1 MLKVLR
7 ENVKYLS
14 WILWAI
20 IGLFVLFVFA
30 DFGGGIRGTRGPV
43 TWAAKVGG
51 ATISQ
56 SEFSHTFTSM
66 EDQARQAYGEQFS
79 NELEK
84 QLQLPLRALNQ
95 AVSNQVM
102 VMEARRIGLKVSD
115 AELRDYIL
123 GASMFHD
130 DQGRFIGEQQYQE
143 IVQRIGYSVASFED
157 TARQDLLR
165 QKLLDALRANLY
177 ISDAEIERAYRDQVE
192 KAKIRYVELPRTR
205 FADLTVAPSEVA
217 GYFQQ
222 HRQDYRLPEERQ
234 AVFLL
239 ADPNRMLDQVPVSDA
254 DMQAYYKEHQDDWKQ
269 DEQVRASHILLMVND
284 KRTDAQ
290 AEQQMAAYRQ
300 RIEKGEDFAALA
312 RQVSED
318 PGSKANGGD
327 LGFFA
332 HGRMVKQFE
341 DAAFSAPEGK
351 LVGPVKSGF
360 GYHLLKVTGH
370 RPAGVQPFAE
380 VREQIRT
387 RLASDKA
394 RQLAESKAK
403 ELANQLS
410 AHPPKDAAAVQALA
424 AGSASTAGTAG
435 AGGTAA
441 APGSA
446 GNAGSAGVV
455 AVDTGRFSQQ
465 EPVMELGLAPAFN
478 AAVFAAKQGQVT
490 AAIESPRGWVVA
502 YVTGVYPAHL
512 AELSEVEAK
521 VKQKMTTDK
530 QQNTAVERLA
540 EARRAIQQ
548 GKTLDQVATELGLQ
562 VKDSAEF
569 GAGGTI
575 AGLGASQ
582 QVVKLA
588 MTLQIGQV
596 GGPVA
601 DGRGAVLLQVTDRK
615 TWDPAKFAAAKQQV
629 RQGLLQQQLNTLL
642 TALVERRQRELGV
655 DYNRQLLQ
663 QMGVTPEALQQQAG

>member
-7 ENVKYLS
+7 DNVKYLS

-30 DFGGGIRGTRGPV
+30 DFGGGLRGGKGPV

-66 EDQARQAYGEQFS
+66 EEQARQAYGEQFS
-79 NELEK
+79 SELEK

-95 AVSNQVM
+95 AVSNQIM
-102 VMEARRIGLKVSD
+102 VMEANRIGLKVSD

-123 GASMFHD
+123 DAAMFHD
-130 DQGRFIGEQQYQE
+130 EQGRFIGEQQYQE
-143 IVQRIGYSVASFED
+143 MVQRIGYSVATFEE

-192 KAKIRYVELPRTR
+192 RAKIRYVELPFTR
-205 FADLTVAPSEVA
+205 FADLTVLPSEVA
-217 GYFQQ
+217 AYFQQ

-239 ADPNRMLDQVPVSDA
+239 ADPNRMLDQVPVGDA
-254 DMQAYYKEHQDDWKQ
+254 EMQAYYKEHQDDWKQ

-290 AEQQMAAYRQ
+290 AQQQMEEIKR
-300 RIEKGEDFAALA
+300 RIEKGEDFGAVA

-332 HGRMVKQFE
+332 HGRMVKEFE
-341 DAAFSAPEGK
+341 QAAFAAPEGK
-351 LVGPVKSGF
+351 LVGPVKSSF

-370 RPAGVQPFAE
+370 RPGGVQPFAE

-387 RLASDKA
+387 RLASEKA
-394 RQLAESKAK
+394 RQLAESKVK
-403 ELANQLS
+403 ELASQLA
-410 AHPPKDAAAVQALA
+410 AHPPKSADEVKALA
-424 AGSASTAGTAG
+424 PGNPANGANSAS
-435 AGGTAA
+435 GGN
-441 APGSA
+441 G
-446 GNAGSAGVV
+446 GVV
-455 AVDTGRFSQQ
+455 AVDTGRFAQQ
-465 EPVMELGLAPAFN
+465 EPVKELGLAPAFN

-502 YVTGVYPAHL
+502 YVQGIFPAHL

-521 VKQKMTTDK
+521 VRQEMIKRK
-530 QQNTAVERLA
+530 QQDTAIQRLG
-540 EARRAIQQ
+540 EARRAMQQ
-548 GKTLDQVATELGLQ
+548 GKTLDQVAAELGLQ
-562 VKDSAEF
+562 VRESAEF
-569 GAGGTI
+569 GANGSIT
-575 AGLGASQ
+575 GLGSSP
-582 QVVKLA
+582 QVAKLA
-588 MTLQIGQV
+588 MTLATGQV
-596 GGPVA
+596 GGPVP
-601 DGRGAVLLQVTDRK
+601 GSRGAVLFQVTDRK
-615 TWDPAKFAAAKQQV
+615 AWDPVKFATAKQQT

-663 QMGVTPEALQQQAG
+663 QMGVAPEALQQQAG